1 MIPKRCVFS
10 THLTITSYERSK
22 QQPVTEGGWRKN
34 FDPSFISSLGL
45 DPKGVG
51 QFGAYNLRVEGTTSA
66 IVIKNGWVI
75 GEWYAHKGEESE
87 KVYVA
92 SVGKSFTLACFG
104 IAVRDGISDN
114 SPVAVDRSSKL
125 YDKRWLQLGFPLSDP
140 RKQEITFEQVFR
152 HTAGFGPEGLK
163 DESGRN
169 QWKNYRAWVVGRD
182 PRWPQTQKLFYSP
195 GHPQEFAEHER
206 WGDHEGTYSS
216 LGFAHIGL
224 VLSKLYSMPA
234 SEFLWSRLLEPIG
247 FSGIEFY
254 NPPSPPEI
262 QWFTGGGLKMRPID
276 LARFAYLM
284 LHNGN
289 WDGEQLLPEEWVESF
304 VSTPYYQNLRSNV
317 DGYLGERYPKDMY
330 RMFGSGGNFVFII
343 PSLDM
348 IVVRTGRLH
357 NFFLEKLQHDFLRRA
372 FNMIPAYRTD

>member
-1 MIPKRCVFS
+1 MQLKRC
-10 THLTITSYERSK
+10 LN
-22 QQPVTEGGWRKN
+22 Q
-34 FDPSFISSLGL
+34 
-45 DPKGVG
+45 
-51 QFGAYNLRVEGTTSA
+51 A
-66 IVIKNGWVI
+66 IEFEFVADTGELLKHFVHIIGDGWVI

-262 QWFTGGGLKMRPID
+262 KWFTGGGLKMRPID